1 MKNFKMLR
9 FVTMVSFGISLTCTP
24 NIFAMRQGNTFDT
37 PLKQYKNINKPLY
50 NEMFSTLE
58 NNDLGDPALNIIQ
71 KSHKKTRGINLI
83 NYYLKIIG
91 NNVSR
96 STLNKILSEMYS
108 YSYKILNTN
117 PTTTPERVIEIEKI
131 MKVFLKLAQKGV
143 RGNHATTAQIASDL
157 IKYHWEHPNMLDSM
171 ISPRNILNIG
181 LHYNYF
187 QLLDLLP
194 LASSEILNSAK
205 NFVMSHS
212 SPLELTIVGLEMIIK
227 FVKKGDRLAI
237 NATQYII
244 EQKRNIITRYNE
256 PYQMRGQVQYLQ
268 NVINNLEN
276 IVLNYHAE

>member
-9 FVTMVSFGISLTCTP
+9 FVTTVSFGISLACTP
-24 NIFAMRQGNTFDT
+24 NIFAMRQGNTLDT

-58 NNDLGDPALNIIQ
+58 NNDLADPALNIIQ

-91 NNVSR
+91 DNVSR
-96 STLNKILSEMYS
+96 STLNKILSETYS

-117 PTTTPERVIEIEKI
+117 PTNTPDRVIEIEKI
-131 MKVFLKLAQKGV
+131 MKIFLKLAQKGV
-143 RGNHATTAQIASDL
+143 SGNHATTAQIASNL
-157 IKYHWEHPNMLDSM
+157 IKYHWEHPD
-171 ISPRNILNIG
+171 ISNTIIPPKYILKTR
-181 LHYNYF
+181 LHQNYF
-187 QLLDLLP
+187 KLLDLLP

-205 NFVMSHS
+205 NFVITLS

-227 FVKKGDRLAI
+227 FVKKGDILAI
-237 NATQYII
+237 DAAQYII
-244 EQKRNIITRYNE
+244 EQRENITARYNG
-256 PYQMRGQVQYLQ
+256 PYPLQSQIQYLQ
-268 NVINNLEN
+268 NVLNNLEN